1 LVVGVKKE
9 DWERERKRRRRRKK
23 MGQRK
28 GRDYLVVLFE
38 RERIEK
44 RKD

>member
-1 LVVGVKKE
+1 MALVVGVKKE
-9 DWERERKRRRRRKK
+9 DRERECKRRRKK

-38 RERIEK
+38 RERLEK

>member
-9 DWERERKRRRRRKK
+9 DWERECKRRRRKK